1 MKKVVLEKFKQNS
14 ECLKELLDTENMEL
28 IEDTTDWHDNIWGEC
43 TCEECKNKEHKNY
56 LGKILMEVR
65 NELKNYY

>member
-1 MKKVVLEKFKQNS
+1 MLEKFKQNS
-14 ECLKELLDTENMEL
+14 ECLKELLDTEDMEL
-28 IEDTTDWHDNIWGEC
+28 IEDREC

-65 NELKNYY
+65 KELKNYY